1 MEKEL
6 KDYIKEINIGNIKI
20 KNNVFLAPMAGVTDI
35 PFRKICR
42 KFGPGL
48 TFTEMAS
55 TKAMEFSSSKTEKI
69 LQVMEDE
76 RPSVVQIFGND
87 KDIIRN
93 TIEHLNNDDTIDIID
108 INMGCPAPKLV
119 KNGDGAGL
127 LLNLEKVEEI
137 IKEATS
143 VSRKPIT
150 VKTRKGFNNDIIT
163 AVEVAKICEKYGVAM
178 ITIHGRT
185 REEYYTGVSDL
196 DIIKKVKESVS
207 IPVIGNGDITDVESA
222 KRMFE
227 YTHCDGIMIA
237 RGAQGNPWIF
247 KSILEGKDYIP
258 TNSQRLQIILEHIQ
272 YALDNEENKK
282 QAVFKMRKHI
292 AWYLKG
298 LKNSTYVKDKI
309 NREENIEEVIK
320 ILKEYFN
327 LLEDTSY
334 DN

>member
-1 MEKEL
+1 ML
-6 KDYIKEINIGNIKI
+6 KDYIKEIKIGDITV

-42 KFGPGL
+42 KFNPGL

-55 TKAMEFSSSKTEKI
+55 TKAMEFNSGKTEKI
-69 LQVMEDE
+69 LQVMDNE
-76 RPSVVQIFGND
+76 RPSVVQIFGSD
-87 KDIIRN
+87 KDVICK
-93 TIEHLNNDDTIDIID
+93 TIEKLNEDDSIDIID

-127 LLNLEKVEEI
+127 LLNLDNVEEI
-137 IKEATS
+137 IRAATAIS
-143 VSRKPIT
+143 KKPIT
-150 VKTRKGFNNDIIT
+150 VKTRKGFNDNIIT
-163 AVEVAKICEKYGVAM
+163 AVDVAKICEKYGVAM

-185 REEYYTGVSDL
+185 REEYYSGKADL

-207 IPVIGNGDITDVESA
+207 IPVIANGDIVDCKSA
-222 KRMFE
+222 EKMFE
-227 YTHCDGIMIA
+227 YTGCDGIMIA

-247 KSILEGKDYIP
+247 KSILDGKDYTP
-258 TNSQRLQIILEHIQ
+258 TLDELLDIILEHIK

-282 QAVFKMRKHI
+282 QAVLKMRKHI

-298 LKNSTYVKDKI
+298 LKNSTYVKDRI
-309 NREENIEEVIK
+309 NREENIDEVIK
-320 ILKEYFN
+320 ILKEYFAS
-327 LLEDTSY
+327 LEVAC

>member
-1 MEKEL
+1 MLEN
-6 KDYIKEINIGNIKI
+6 YIREIKIGNIVV

-55 TKAMEFSSSKTEKI
+55 TQAMEFNSDKTLK
-69 LQVMEDE
+69 LLAVTEDE
-76 RPSVVQIFGND
+76 RPSVVQIFGNN
-87 KDIIRN
+87 KEVISK
-93 TIEHLNNDDTIDIID
+93 TIERLNEDDTIDIID

-119 KNGDGAGL
+119 KAGNGAGL
-127 LLNLEKVEEI
+127 LLDLNNVEEI
-137 IKEATS
+137 IKEATR
-143 VSRKPIT
+143 VSKKPIT
-150 VKTRKGFNNDIIT
+150 VKTRKGFNDDLIT
-163 AVEVAKICEKYGVAM
+163 AVEVARICEKYGVSM

-222 KRMFE
+222 NRMFE
-227 YTHCDGIMIA
+227 YTKCDGIMIA

-247 KSILEGKDYIP
+247 KSIIEGKNYTP
-258 TNSQRLQIILEHIQ
+258 SNSERLDIILEHINL
-272 YALDNEENKK
+272 ALENEENSKHATMK
-282 QAVFKMRKHI
+282 LRKHI

-298 LKNSTYVKDKI
+298 LKNSTCIKDRI
-309 NREENIEEVIK
+309 NRTEDINEVIE
-320 ILKEYFN
+320 ILKEYFSS
-327 LLEDTSY
+327 LQEGSL
-334 DN
+334 

>member
-137 IKEATS
+137 IKEATY
-143 VSRKPIT
+143 
-150 VKTRKGFNNDIIT
+150 
-163 AVEVAKICEKYGVAM
+163 C
-178 ITIHGRT
+178 
-185 REEYYTGVSDL
+185 
-196 DIIKKVKESVS
+196 
-207 IPVIGNGDITDVESA
+207 
-222 KRMFE
+222 
-227 YTHCDGIMIA
+227 C
-237 RGAQGNPWIF
+237 
-247 KSILEGKDYIP
+247 
-258 TNSQRLQIILEHIQ
+258 
-272 YALDNEENKK
+272 
-282 QAVFKMRKHI
+282 
-292 AWYLKG
+292 
-298 LKNSTYVKDKI
+298 
-309 NREENIEEVIK
+309 
-320 ILKEYFN
+320 
-327 LLEDTSY
+327 
-334 DN
+334 